1 MSGTIKKVYDRYM
14 GSDFTVG
21 TSNLNPKREIKR
33 DDKEIVRKI
42 RERVQEIKTTL
53 DKVPV
58 EINPTVEVGLGKGVQ
73 DNMSTTQAAAIINA
87 GGEESI
93 LYMPST
99 NGDELT
105 VLEAEVERMLL
116 SLSSRVDIDLDQT
129 LNCDGIEYDDLVD
142 AANSSGSKS
151 LNSSSSNGS
160 GSSGSSSSDDTSGDS
175 GSSGDG
181 SGDSSDDTDSSSDED
196 STYNQEETTAEI
208 EQETEEDNADL
219 ESCAIQQLEFLKVI
233 IIILKII
240 NLIKKILQLILEIL
254 VPLIKIISRI
264 ATSWTAPPNALEA
277 IQLIVEKITAILQS
291 LLAYVL
297 QALWDSLNADCLTEA
312 TQSALDELNSAIA
325 GISAI
330 YAGSGDV
337 VNFFSKE
344 TWNQLTD
351 PFDGITDTW
360 NEGAKKWKELGAGL
374 VDQNAW
380 KEQLSATY
388 GSQSIKSTLSAAIP
402 SSAKTAWKNAITTA
416 ASAATTLASAAM
428 SNSSSENSAKV
439 TATARKVI
447 STLQNLKVL

>member
-1 MSGTIKKVYDRYM
+1 
-14 GSDFTVG
+14 
-21 TSNLNPKREIKR
+21 
-33 DDKEIVRKI
+33 
-42 RERVQEIKTTL
+42 
-53 DKVPV
+53 
-58 EINPTVEVGLGKGVQ
+58 
-73 DNMSTTQAAAIINA
+73 MSTTQAAAIINA

-99 NGDELT
+99 DGDELT

-142 AANSSGSKS
+142 AANSKNG
-151 LNSSSSNGS
+151 NSSS
-160 GSSGSSSSDDTSGDS
+160 SSGSSSSGDSSSDS
-175 GSSGDG
+175 GSSDSG

-196 STYNQEETTAEI
+196 QTYNQEKTTAEI
-208 EQETEEDNADL
+208 EQETEVDNADL
-219 ESCAIQQLEFLKVI
+219 ASCAIQQLEFLKVI

-344 TWNQLTD
+344 TWNTLTD

-374 VDQNAW
+374 IDQNAW

-388 GSQSIKSTLSAAIP
+388 GAQNIKSTLSSAIP

-439 TATARKVI
+439 TATTRKVI